1 MLLIICPYPGSGL
14 TVSWVLLVVLVLGSL
29 AALVLTALYLQT
41 LHEKR
46 AEQVTNILL
55 LYSILKTI
63 WLSYPIWLDHIT
75 FSKVLP
81 HYFFRLNRPERD
93 SLKL

>member
-1 MLLIICPYPGSGL
+1 M

-46 AEQVTNILL
+46 AEQVTHILL
-55 LYSILKTI
+55 LFSI
-63 WLSYPIWLDHIT
+63 
-75 FSKVLP
+75 F
-81 HYFFRLNRPERD
+81 
-93 SLKL
+93 